1 MRRAAAGAAI
11 ALGLTLGSA
20 AIAAAEQCALELIL
34 AVDVSGS
41 IDEGEFALQMEGMA
55 AAFEDPEVIDA
66 VSAQKGGVLITLTE
80 WSGASRQRQVT
91 QWRLLED
98 APSMA
103 AFAEEIRGSGRD
115 WRNYST
121 AIGEALHHALRVG
134 DTAPYDCRRRVIDVS
149 GDGVSNEGRPPRA
162 VADAAAALGY
172 TVNALVIRGDL
183 PDPVGH
189 YETSVL
195 AGPRAFIEI
204 AAGFEDYGRAIRRKL
219 LREIEE
225 RALVSQAE

>member
-1 MRRAAAGAAI
+1 MLRAFAGAV
-11 ALGLTLGSA
+11 LGLWLGSTA
-20 AIAAAEQCALELIL
+20 ADAAESCALQLIL

-41 IDEGEFALQMEGMA
+41 IDDREFALQMEGMA
-55 AAFEDPEVIDA
+55 SAFEDPEVVEA
-66 VSAQKGGVLITLTE
+66 VSAQKGGVLVTLTE

-91 QWRLLED
+91 GWRLLEN
-98 APSMA
+98 AATMA
-103 AFAEEIRGSGRD
+103 RFADEIRGSGRD

-121 AIGEALHHALRVG
+121 AIGEALHHALKVG
-134 DTAPYDCRRRVIDVS
+134 ETAPQECRRRVIDVS

-162 VADAAAALGY
+162 MADALAAMGY

-183 PDPVGH
+183 PDPVKH
-189 YETSVL
+189 YETNVL
-195 AGPRAFIEI
+195 AGPRAFMEI
-204 AAGFEDYGRAIRRKL
+204 AADFEDYARAIRRKL